1 MYAQAWCATTADDDD
16 DEVEINP
23 QVFAVF
29 LLHIENKFLP
39 FSAD

>member
-29 LLHIENKFLP
+29 
-39 FSAD
+39 FSST